1 MVKCSYEVRG
11 TFFLT
16 RDASPRHRSIAVSV
30 LYTRIK
36 SNSLTMDG
44 RSLNLEF
51 PQTPGAS
58 EKLVLGNCNLLEMV
72 FEHFEAGAVLDASH
86 PEPLQLS
93 TRQNLLSAAL
103 VSTSFLGPAMN
114 VLWRHLHSLEPIFRL
129 IKGLERDERGVYVRL
144 QLATSSAL
152 VLDSPSL

>member
-1 MVKCSYEVRG
+1 
-11 TFFLT
+11 
-16 RDASPRHRSIAVSV
+16 
-30 LYTRIK
+30 
-36 SNSLTMDG
+36 MDG

-51 PQTPGAS
+51 PQTPRAS
-58 EKLVLGNCNLLEMV
+58 EQLVLGNCNLLEMV
-72 FEHFEAGAVLDASH
+72 FEHFEAGVVLDASH